1 MAYTYRH
8 FRKDTNEIFY
18 IGIGKDNDGKYKRAY
33 ETQKRN
39 KHWYNV
45 VNKVGFYVDVV
56 ADNLTWMQACELE
69 SELIKKYGRCD
80 LNEGGLVNM
89 TDGGDGNTNPSLE
102 LRETARLK
110 NLGKVLTPQHRE
122 KISHSLKGHGVS
134 NETKER
140 LKEVMKY
147 SGMYGK
153 THSEETKQ
161 KMSNSTKQSM
171 QIETRRNINKIAKSD
186 KTLYIFCKDNI
197 IVNATR
203 IDMISKYGLSI
214 SGLYKLISGKSK
226 SHKGWKLFGNTNNIS
241 YLCKK

>member
-1 MAYTYRH
+1 MMAYTYRH

-80 LNEGGLVNM
+80 LNEGDLVNM

-161 KMSNSTKQSM
+161 KMSIARIGILLSDETKQK
-171 QIETRRNINKIAKSD
+171 QREAKL
-186 KTLYIFCKDNI
+186 KNPT
-197 IVNATR
+197 
-203 IDMISKYGLSI
+203 KYWE
-214 SGLYKLISGKSK
+214 GKSR
-226 SHKGWKLFGNTNNIS
+226 KGMKVNHPTLTCPYCGKIGKGESAMNRWHFDN
-241 YLCKK
+241 CKKR